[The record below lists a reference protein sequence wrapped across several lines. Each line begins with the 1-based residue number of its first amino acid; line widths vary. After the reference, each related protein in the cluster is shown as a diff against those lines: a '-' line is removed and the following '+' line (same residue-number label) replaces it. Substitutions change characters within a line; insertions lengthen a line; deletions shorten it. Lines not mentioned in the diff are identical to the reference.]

1 VDEASYAGGVTRV
14 EEYRNTLRDLPRGD
28 WQRYLDDHSNLPGP
42 RGNIELAQAFADE
55 ADPALV
61 EEVLATGDEYLTFA
75 GVVAL
80 GRRLAE
86 HPSTDLEE
94 RLRDHA
100 SDERWRVREAVAMAL
115 QRVGD
120 ADLPRLLRIVNA
132 WAHDPDPL
140 VQRAAVAG
148 ICEPRLLTNAP
159 AATAALEACRVTTER
174 LAAVPAEQRRDPHLR
189 VLRQG
194 LGYCW
199 SVAVAADPDR
209 GVALFTALSESDDA
223 DVAWMVRDNRKK
235 KRLAQLL

>member
-1 VDEASYAGGVTRV
+1 MTRV
-14 EEYRNTLRDLPRGD
+14 EEYRTALRELPNSEWR
-28 WQRYLDDHSNLPGP
+28 RYLTDHSNLPGP

-55 ADPALV
+55 ATPEVV
-61 EEVLATGDEYLTFA
+61 EDVLATGHEYLTFA

-80 GRRLAE
+80 GQQLAE
-86 HPSTDLEE
+86 HPSRNLED
-94 RLRDHA
+94 RLRGYA

-120 ADLPRLLRIVNA
+120 ADLPRLLTIVRA
-132 WAHDPDPL
+132 WARDPDPL

-148 ICEPRLLTNAP
+148 ICEPRLLAGEE
-159 AATAALEACRVTTER
+159 AVAAALEACGAATER
-174 LAAVPAEQRRDPHLR
+174 LAATPPEQRRDAHLR

-199 SVAVAADPDR
+199 SVAVAADPAR
-209 GVALFTALSESDDA
+209 GLPLFTALTEEAEAEGDA
-223 DVAWMVRDNRKK
+223 DLAWVVRENRRK